1 LVARGTGCT
10 AGAQARAR
18 GATVADP
25 AALAARIAAVLVDH
39 DELRKPA
46 YRGNPNPIAG
56 HCFVAVEAFCHLTG
70 GKGCVMQHE
79 GGPHW
84 FALLDGQVVDL
95 TADQFATTPDYAQGR
110 GCGFQSKRGQVSKR
124 TAILLGLLAAS

>member
-1 LVARGTGCT
+1 MARGTGCT

-25 AALAARIAAVLVDH
+25 AALSARIAAVLAEH
-39 DELRKPA
+39 DELRKPE
-46 YRGNPNPIAG
+46 YRGNKNPIVG

-84 FALLDGQVVDL
+84 FALLNGVVYDP
-95 TADQFATTPDYAQGR
+95 TVAQFKKTPNYSKGR

-124 TAILLGLLAAS
+124 TAILLGLLAA